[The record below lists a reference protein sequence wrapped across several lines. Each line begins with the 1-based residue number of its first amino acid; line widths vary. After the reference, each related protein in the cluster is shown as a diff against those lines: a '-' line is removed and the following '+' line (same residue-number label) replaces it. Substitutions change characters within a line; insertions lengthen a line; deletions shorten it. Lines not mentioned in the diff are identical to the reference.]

1 MKNNTYSLAKSLH
14 HINIAREYM
23 LDVRRDAHSNIKNM
37 FNNYI
42 TKCDFILNGVKDML
56 SEENKIVFK
65 KELNDSFLI
74 EAINDKLIHLDQNK
88 KLEVENFIDLL
99 IKKSK
104 NEKQKKQLGRETPI
118 V

>member
-56 SEENKIVFK
+56 SEENRIVFK
-65 KELNDSFLI
+65 KEMSDSFLI
-74 EAINDKLIHLDQNK
+74 EAINDKLIYLDENE

-104 NEKQKKQLGRETPI
+104 DEKQKKQLGG
-118 V
+118 